1 MCALATR
8 PAGLCRV
15 PWCQVGLFMDFMKER
30 SIAASQVHT
39 RNDLHPCVAEFKPPS
54 GEKQGLSPKL
64 PAGL

>member
-1 MCALATR
+1 
-8 PAGLCRV
+8 
-15 PWCQVGLFMDFMKER
+15 MDFMKER